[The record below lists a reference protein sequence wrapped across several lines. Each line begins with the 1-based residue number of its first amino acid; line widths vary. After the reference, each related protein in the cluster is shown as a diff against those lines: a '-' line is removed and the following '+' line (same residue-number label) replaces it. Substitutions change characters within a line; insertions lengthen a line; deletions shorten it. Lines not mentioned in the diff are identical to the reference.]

1 MDPGKITPGNRTPG
15 AGRRRPACCLRARPS
30 ANRQTLRMVAVPALL
45 IAFAVGAGDALGG
58 RLRRFEELRI
68 NRWGLAIVAL
78 ALQFLPAR
86 ALGTVEASVIGP
98 VMLAVSY
105 TLLVLF
111 LTWNRWIPRGM
122 GHGTWAGPDLIVVV
136 ANGGMPVQPEAI
148 ERAGGDVAVSQDAN
162 EAKHHVMTEQD
173 VLWQLGDVIGVP
185 PPLSAVFS
193 IGDVLLYG
201 GIVDPIVQIMRGRL
215 RDKPR
220 PLALWFPGYRG
231 GVHASDYWRMP
242 VRYRSP
248 GRAAT
253 GRSGTEP

>member
-1 MDPGKITPGNRTPG
+1 
-15 AGRRRPACCLRARPS
+15 
-30 ANRQTLRMVAVPALL
+30 MVAVPALL
-45 IAFAVGAGDALGG
+45 IAFAVGVGYLLGG

-68 NRWGLAIVAL
+68 NRWGLAVVAL

-111 LTWNRWIPRGM
+111 LAWNRWIPGAWVM
-122 GHGTWAGPDLIVVV
+122 GLGLFLNLIVVV

-148 ERAGGDVAVSQDAN
+148 ERAGGDVVVLQDAN

-173 VLWQLGDVIGVP
+173 ALWQLGDVIGVP
-185 PPLSAVFS
+185 PPLAAVFS

-201 GIVDPIVQIMRGRL
+201 GIVYSIVQIMRGRL
-215 RDKPR
+215 RENPR
-220 PLALWFPGYRG
+220 PLALWFLGYRG
-231 GVHASDYWRMP
+231 KHAPDYWRMP